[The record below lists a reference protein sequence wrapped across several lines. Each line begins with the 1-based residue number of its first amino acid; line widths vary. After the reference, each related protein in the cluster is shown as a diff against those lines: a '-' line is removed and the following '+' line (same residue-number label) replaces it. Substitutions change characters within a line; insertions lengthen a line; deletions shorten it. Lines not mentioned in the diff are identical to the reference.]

1 MSAPARKLP
10 ANETEAMT
18 VTVPEAARLLAISRS
33 HAYELC
39 ARGDLPSV
47 RLGRRIV
54 VPIRP
59 LLAML
64 NNEAAPGDG
73 QDPEPVRLVHFR

>member
-1 MSAPARKLP
+1 
-10 ANETEAMT
+10 MT
-18 VTVPEAARLLAISRS
+18 VTVSEAARILAISRS

-59 LLAML
+59 LLAL
-64 NNEAAPGDG
+64 LDEPSPVVGD
-73 QDPEPVRLVHFR
+73 DRAIVHLR